1 MRKLVIRA
9 SNIILRPER
18 EWGVIA
24 REHLNWRAVFFGYM
38 VPLATISPFAYG
50 SRVLLAGEGSFRS
63 FADADTALRFALLSA
78 VGGFLVSVLS
88 VPIIALAVRL
98 VVPLY
103 GGGRNFG
110 DAFRVVTYSGT
121 PVWLAGIILIAPLNR
136 FPLLVIVILIALMHG
151 LFLFYLGLHQ
161 VTKVP
166 RRDAAECAAIVL
178 VAGIM
183 LSSAVGYYAGAAG
196 LFPHM

>member
-9 SNIILRPER
+9 SNIVLRSES
-18 EWGVIA
+18 EWGAIA
-24 REHLNWRAVFFGYM
+24 RERTNWRAVFFGYM
-38 VPLATISPFAYG
+38 VPLATIAPFAYG
-50 SRVLLAGEGSFRS
+50 SRVLLGGEGSFHS
-63 FADADTALRFALLSA
+63 FADAHTALRFVLLSA
-78 VGGFLVSVLS
+78 TGGFLVSLLS
-88 VPIIALAVRL
+88 VPVIALAVRL
-98 VVPLY
+98 VAPLY

-110 DAFRVVTYSGT
+110 DAFRVVTYACT
-121 PVWLAGIILIAPLNR
+121 PVWLAGIILLAPLNR

-178 VAGIM
+178 VAGLM
-183 LSSAVGYYAGAAG
+183 LLSVAGYYAGAAG